1 VKQKELL
8 KYGQDIL
15 KQNEIEDAKI
25 KAKLLLNYI
34 LNQTS
39 DQFFINDEKEVEE
52 EKYLKYNEGIKL
64 IIQGKPLQY
73 IVNKQ
78 EFMGHKFYV
87 DENVLIPQ
95 PDTEVLVETAIRLI
109 VKGIKDISDDKKTKQ
124 QINILD
130 LCTGSGNIAISLAK
144 YVENAKII
152 ATDISE
158 KALDVAIKNAKINN
172 VYNKIE
178 FIKSDLFEKLEEME
192 FDYIIS
198 NPPYIKSEEIL
209 KLSKEVQN
217 EPKIALDGGKDG
229 LEFYRKIFKKAPE
242 FLKDKGYLIL
252 EIGFDQAQQIIEI
265 YNKEEFSQVGNIIK
279 DYGGNDR
286 VVIFRKK

>member
-1 VKQKELL
+1 MKQKELL

>member
-1 VKQKELL
+1 
-8 KYGQDIL
+8 
-15 KQNEIEDAKI
+15 
-25 KAKLLLNYI
+25 
-34 LNQTS
+34 
-39 DQFFINDEKEVEE
+39 
-52 EKYLKYNEGIKL
+52 
-64 IIQGKPLQY
+64 
-73 IVNKQ
+73 
-78 EFMGHKFYV
+78 MGHKFYV